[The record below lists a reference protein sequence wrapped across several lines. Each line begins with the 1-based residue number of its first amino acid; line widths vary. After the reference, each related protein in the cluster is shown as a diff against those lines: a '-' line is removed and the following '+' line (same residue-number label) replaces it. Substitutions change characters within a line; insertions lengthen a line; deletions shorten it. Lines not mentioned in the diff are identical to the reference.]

1 MSMIFGSALDAQCY
15 CQSKFYITA
24 EKLFANVGIA
34 LVIGV
39 KNNGTRGISAINKE
53 GNNKTEKYKEGPM
66 K

>member
-1 MSMIFGSALDAQCY
+1 M
-15 CQSKFYITA
+15 TA
-24 EKLFANVGIA
+24 EKLSANVCIA